1 MKTKLICMA
10 LLATMAV
17 SLTACGTSGGSS
29 STSGEMNTSSAVQS
43 TGITITDSAGREVTL
58 EKPLETVVTF
68 NSSLYDTLV
77 SFGAADTVIGVGD
90 SIKKA
95 IADGVPS
102 VGAWNDPN
110 IEKILELKPD
120 AVITYKSYMTDEN
133 EKMLEDAGI
142 KCIYLELSKADQVTN
157 EMTSLGKIFGEEE
170 QAQKYV
176 DFCNKYNSLI
186 DERLKNIKEE
196 DRVKVYYE
204 GYTDYKSANSTTGGH
219 QLVTSAGGINI
230 AADESTE
237 YPEISD
243 EWVLEQNPQAVVKL
257 VSNTKNILG
266 PNVTDSAAA
275 EEVYNNL
282 ISRPGWSELQA
293 VKDGK
298 GIILASE
305 IGTTATGSVIGSLY
319 LAKVFYPEEFKDID
333 LTKVHEEFQETL
345 FNSELTGIYAYPEVN

>member
-1 MKTKLICMA
+1 MIFLNAGKSFVRHDTHAQLLLQKNRFATYVKSLSDAKTQLGTYLLKHPEA
-10 LLATMAV
+10 LGDQEKTAEILSQAEVSDADKAKALAE
-17 SLTACGTSGGSS
+17 LLSG
-29 STSGEMNTSSAVQS
+29 
-43 TGITITDSAGREVTL
+43 
-58 EKPLETVVTF
+58 
-68 NSSLYDTLV
+68 DTL
-77 SFGAADTVIGVGD
+77 TTQ
-90 SIKKA
+90 
-95 IADGVPS
+95 
-102 VGAWNDPN
+102 
-110 IEKILELKPD
+110 L
-120 AVITYKSYMTDEN
+120 
-133 EKMLEDAGI
+133 LEDAGI

-298 GIILASE
+298 VIIVEAIGESVQMLISQAFMMQEPDDARAEKNETFLKLYQWHELFQKVGFAVEKSLPTIDSE
-305 IGTTATGSVIGSLY
+305 LCVY
-319 LAKVFYPEEFKDID
+319 NQKVFVLSCQLEDKYSGSK
-333 LTKVHEEFQETL
+333 
-345 FNSELTGIYAYPEVN
+345 

>member
-1 MKTKLICMA
+1 M
-10 LLATMAV
+10 
-17 SLTACGTSGGSS
+17 
-29 STSGEMNTSSAVQS
+29 
-43 TGITITDSAGREVTL
+43 
-58 EKPLETVVTF
+58 VTF

-120 AVITYKSYMTDEN
+120 AVLTYKSYMTDEN

-157 EMTSLGKIFGEEE
+157 EMDSLGKIFGEEE

-204 GYTDYKSANSTTGGH
+204 GYTD
-219 QLVTSAGGINI
+219 
-230 AADESTE
+230 
-237 YPEISD
+237 
-243 EWVLEQNPQAVVKL
+243 
-257 VSNTKNILG
+257 
-266 PNVTDSAAA
+266 
-275 EEVYNNL
+275 
-282 ISRPGWSELQA
+282 
-293 VKDGK
+293 
-298 GIILASE
+298 
-305 IGTTATGSVIGSLY
+305 
-319 LAKVFYPEEFKDID
+319 
-333 LTKVHEEFQETL
+333 
-345 FNSELTGIYAYPEVN
+345 